1 MIPFISSKYRRFLL
15 SNSEFEV
22 YYYWIGKVRDVN
34 LITVSCSRNVFSVE
48 KWKQS
53 KVAHL
58 LEMKDRAG
66 AVTAAKQIRLASFFR
81 MLSTRK
87 IMPATKLRPR
97 NTPATMPTLCIVL
110 IVSGKWKQ
118 ATVSA
123 HFSTLISHLMPA
135 LRKITL
141 VIIICYDW

>member
-1 MIPFISSKYRRFLL
+1 
-15 SNSEFEV
+15 
-22 YYYWIGKVRDVN
+22 
-34 LITVSCSRNVFSVE
+34 
-48 KWKQS
+48 
-53 KVAHL
+53 
-58 LEMKDRAG
+58 MKDRAG
-66 AVTAAKQIRLASFFR
+66 AVTAAKQIGLASFFR

-87 IMPATKLRPR
+87 ITPATKLRPR

-123 HFSTLISHLMPA
+123 HFSTLISHLMPT

-141 VIIICYDW
+141 VIIIYYDW